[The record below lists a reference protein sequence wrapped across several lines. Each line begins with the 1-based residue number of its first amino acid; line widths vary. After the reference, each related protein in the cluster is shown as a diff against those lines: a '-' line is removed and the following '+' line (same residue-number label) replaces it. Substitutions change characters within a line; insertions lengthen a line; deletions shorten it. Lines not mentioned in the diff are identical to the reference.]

1 MSIVPGRD
9 VPAVLGEWV
18 DAVNAAINDANH
30 EDLCMC
36 DGWPDACASGYQSDR
51 WDLGVS
57 LTIAVGVLEPLIRE
71 RIAAESETLST
82 SQAAE
87 IVGVSRPTMVRYID
101 EGRLPYAKPG
111 KHRRLRLA
119 DVLAFKAETTHGKHG
134 EEVA

>member
-9 VPAVLGEWV
+9 VPAVPEEWT
-18 DAVNAAINDANH
+18 DAVNAAINDAYH

-36 DGWPDACASGYQSDR
+36 DGWPAACASRYKAGQ
-51 WDLGVS
+51 WDLGVD

-87 IVGVSRPTMVRYID
+87 IVGVSRPTMVRYLD
-101 EGRLPYAKPG
+101 EGRLPYTKPG
-111 KHRRLRLA
+111 KHRRLRLV
-119 DVLAFKAETTHGKHG
+119 DVLAFKAETTH
-134 EEVA
+134 EAVT

>member
-9 VPAVLGEWV
+9 VPAVPDAWI
-18 DAVNAAINDANH
+18 DAVNAAINDAHH

-36 DGWPDACASGYQSDR
+36 DSWPGACASGYQSDR

-71 RIAAESETLST
+71 RIAAESETIST
-82 SQAAE
+82 VQAAD
-87 IVGVSRPTMVRYID
+87 ILGVARVTVVRFCD
-101 EGRLPYAKPG
+101 DGRLPYTKPG

-119 DVLAFKAETTHGKHG
+119 DVLAFKAETTH
-134 EEVA
+134 EAVT